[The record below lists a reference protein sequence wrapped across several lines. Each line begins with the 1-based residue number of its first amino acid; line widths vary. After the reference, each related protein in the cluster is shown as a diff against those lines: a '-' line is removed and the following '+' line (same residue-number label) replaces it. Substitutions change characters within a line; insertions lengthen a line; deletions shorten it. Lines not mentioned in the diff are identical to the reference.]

1 MNSWYIAYEVEVQR
15 REEEIALAEKHRLL
29 QENKAAQVPVA
40 KRTGRWLV
48 NLGILMVAWGYRL
61 QSRGMPNYARFE
73 VRSATY

>member
-29 QENKAAQVPVA
+29 QKNKAAQAPVA

-48 NLGILMVAWGYRL
+48 NLGILMVA
-61 QSRGMPNYARFE
+61 
-73 VRSATY
+73 